1 MDIVTALCILNESLI
16 SGSKDK
22 NLKLWDLESSIYNG
36 KYTIHACIDHV
47 TSIQGNNNNI

>member
-1 MDIVTALCILNESLI
+1 MDTVTALCVLKDSLI

-36 KYTIHACIDHV
+36 KYTIHACIDYV
-47 TSIQGNNNNI
+47 TSIQSNFEII